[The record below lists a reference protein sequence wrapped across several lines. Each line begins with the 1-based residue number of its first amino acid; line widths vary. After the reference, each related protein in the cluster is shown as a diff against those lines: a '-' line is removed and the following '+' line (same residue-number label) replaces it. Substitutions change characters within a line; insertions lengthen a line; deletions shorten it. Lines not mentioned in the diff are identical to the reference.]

1 MMEPVRTITTDT
13 ATICIFDLAAMAHR
27 KGDVGDWWS
36 IPRDRVVEI
45 KNRNAL
51 FIDVGDDGTYD
62 VVLSSEDDDGS
73 QGFCLATPSGR
84 VFIGPGEEMSGAD
97 FEPDGKW
104 GGFFIS
110 VEGPYQK
117 VTARRDGDAISID
130 VRQTDLF
137 ENEPVDMITLRETT
151 PGLNDR

>member
-1 MMEPVRTITTDT
+1 MERVGAITTDT
-13 ATICIFDLAAMAHR
+13 STICIFDLVAMTHR

-36 IPRDRVVEI
+36 IPKDRVVEI

-51 FIDVGDDGTYD
+51 FIDVGDDGTYR
-62 VVLSSEDDDGS
+62 VVISAEDGGES

-97 FEPDGKW
+97 FEPDGNW

-110 VEGPYQK
+110 VEGPHQK
-117 VTARRDGDAISID
+117 VTARRDGDAISINF
-130 VRQTDLF
+130 RPTGPF
-137 ENEPVDMITLRETT
+137 ENDPVDMISLRE
-151 PGLNDR
+151 PYA